1 MTVLNSTITDPGK
14 RQDFVFLYDVL
25 NGNPNGDPDANNAPR
40 SDPDTGTGLV
50 TDVSIK
56 RKVRDAVARMKGETH
71 PFRIYVQT
79 QGIALNALH
88 EEAHVKT
95 YPSLAAAEEQAGNGG
110 EKAKRE
116 RRSDPD
122 EVAGRRQYMYEHFWD
137 VRMFGAV
144 MSTGDFPAGQV
155 HGPLQILFADSVD
168 PINSLDLAITRVAV
182 TNFDPQRPD
191 KRSEIGRKM
200 LLPYALYRGAGFFSP
215 AWARLSGASAE
226 DLAVFWEAFQ
236 QMWDNHHSAA
246 SGMQSLWKIFI
257 FSHDNPLG
265 NAPTHQLFSRIR
277 VARREGVEFP
287 RNREDYM
294 VTIEEDNLPQ
304 GITLTVIEC

>member
-1 MTVLNSTITDPGK
+1 MTAMNSTIADPRK
-14 RQDFVFLYDVL
+14 RQDFVFLYDVT

-40 SDPDTGTGLV
+40 ADPDTGIGLV

-56 RKVRDAVARMKGETH
+56 RKVRDAVALMKGEAH

-88 EEAHVKT
+88 EEAHVNT
-95 YPSLAAAEEQAGNGG
+95 YPAQATSEEQGGNGA

-116 RRSDPD
+116 RRSDPE
-122 EVAGRRQYMYEHFWD
+122 EVKGRRQYMYEHFWD

-144 MSTGDFPAGQV
+144 MSTGDYPAGQV
-155 HGPLQILFADSVD
+155 HGPLQIMFADSVD

-182 TNFDPQRPD
+182 TNFDPQKPD
-191 KRSEIGRKM
+191 KRTEIGRKM
-200 LLPYALYRGAGFFSP
+200 VLPYALYRGAGFFSP

-246 SGMQSLWKIFI
+246 SGMQALWRII
-257 FSHDNPLG
+257 VFSHDNPLG

>member
-1 MTVLNSTITDPGK
+1 MAVILNPTITDPKK
-14 RQDFVFLYDVL
+14 RHDFVFLFDVA
-25 NGNPNGDPDANNAPR
+25 NGNPNGDPDGNNAPR
-40 SDPDTGTGLV
+40 SDPDTGIGLV

-56 RKVRDAVARMKGETH
+56 RKMRDAVALMKGETH
-71 PFRIYVQT
+71 PFRIYVQSGT
-79 QGIALNALH
+79 ALNDRH
-88 EEAHVKT
+88 EEAHIET
-95 YPSLAAAEEQAGNGG
+95 YPELAASGEQAGNGA

-144 MSTGDFPAGQV
+144 MSTGDYPAGQV
-155 HGPLQILFADSVD
+155 HGPLQIMFADSLD
-168 PINSLDLAITRVAV
+168 PIVPFDLAITRVAV

-236 QMWDNHHSAA
+236 RMWDNYHSAA
-246 SGMQSLWKIFI
+246 SGMQSLWKVVV

-265 NAPTHQLFSRIR
+265 NASTHQLFSRIR
-277 VARREGVEFP
+277 VVRREGVEFA
-287 RNREDYM
+287 RSRADYA
-294 VTIEEDNLPQ
+294 VTIDDQGLPQ
-304 GITLTVIEC
+304 GITLTEIDC